1 MLTVT
6 TVIGYLENIVG
17 TANIINALPLA
28 KSKGIEIAETNND
41 TAKDYAS
48 VVEMRFTSNGVTR
61 TIRGTVIGGQARLV
75 GVDDFSFEVPL
86 RGDMLFLHYKDE
98 PGVIGVV
105 GNAMGEVGINIAQ
118 MSVGRYEDQALMF
131 LTVDQIVPDE
141 IVKKISETVGSDDI
155 KFLNMVE

>member
-1 MLTVT
+1 
-6 TVIGYLENIVG
+6 
-17 TANIINALPLA
+17 
-28 KSKGIEIAETNND
+28 
-41 TAKDYAS
+41 
-48 VVEMRFTSNGVTR
+48 
-61 TIRGTVIGGQARLV
+61 
-75 GVDDFSFEVPL
+75 
-86 RGDMLFLHYKDE
+86 MLFLHYKDE

-141 IVKKISETVGSDDI
+141 ILKKISETVGSDDI